1 MRLKINIDFIDSTEI
16 LEIELF
22 NNPGVEKW
30 AELCKKTPTTRT
42 ATTQPVTWTT
52 PKSLPHNTDLWI
64 QQQLVQQQLSVTNL
78 PIPMPVNTLDQITQ
92 QHLNVWHRWFTHHT
106 QPSQKHSTSTV
117 EFHWLHELNQIV
129 HKLEHCFREWPNPQ
143 LGVRGFEMNFT
154 AGVDNHGFASEYA
167 NLTPYREY
175 HSWESADLILDQA
188 VHGKT
193 TMQSFL
199 DNDDP
204 KNWDTTGHHM
214 SWGGCKLVKSY
225 HRQGIYQDD
234 LFRQWMN
241 QNNVTHSNLVG
252 DFPLGNIV
260 NRNQSVIDR
269 IFESVAKSNANS
281 LQVITNLTILD

>member
-1 MRLKINIDFIDSTEI
+1 MKLKINFDFVDSTEI
-16 LEIELF
+16 LEVELLD
-22 NNPGVEKW
+22 NPGVQKW
-30 AELCKKTPTTRT
+30 AELCKKLPTIRT
-42 ATTQPVTWTT
+42 TSHQPIISVI
-52 PKSLPHNTDLWI
+52 PISLSINPDLWI
-64 QQQLVQQQLSVTNL
+64 QQQLVQQQLSVINL
-78 PIPMPVNTLDQITQ
+78 PIPMPVDFLDQITQ

-106 QPSQKHSTSTV
+106 RGYPPTT
-117 EFHWLHELNQIV
+117 EYHWLHELNQIV
-129 HKLEHCFREWPNPQ
+129 HKLEQCFREWPNPQ
-143 LGVRGFEMNFT
+143 LGVRGYEMNFT
-154 AGVDNHGFASEYA
+154 ADVDKHGFAAEFVD
-167 NLTPYREY
+167 LTPYREY

-241 QNNVTHSNLVG
+241 QNNVTHGDLFG

-260 NRNQSVIDR
+260 NRDQSVIDR
-269 IFESVAKSNANS
+269 IFESVDKSTAES
-281 LQVITNLTILD
+281 VQVITNLTILD

>member
-1 MRLKINIDFIDSTEI
+1 MKLKINIDFIDSTEI
-16 LEIELF
+16 LEVELF
-22 NNPGVEKW
+22 DNPGVEKW

-42 ATTQPVTWTT
+42 PTTQPIAREA
-52 PKSLPHNTDLWI
+52 PRSLSHNTDLWI

-106 QPSQKHSTSTV
+106 HTSQKHSTSTV

-129 HKLEHCFREWPNPQ
+129 HKLEQCFREWPNPQ
-143 LGVRGFEMNFT
+143 LGVCGVEMNFA
-154 AGVDNHGFASEYA
+154 AGVDNHGFATEFVD
-167 NLTPYREY
+167 LTPYREY

-225 HRQGIYQDD
+225 HRQEIYQDD
-234 LFRQWMN
+234 LFQQWMN
-241 QNNVTHSNLVG
+241 QNNVTHSTLVG

-260 NRNQSVIDR
+260 NRDQSVIDR